1 METEFKV
8 GARLT
13 RVASFL
19 DAHGAGTSVED
30 VVKDL
35 RFCEGELVSR
45 RFRRA
50 TAADGSPIRVRVM
63 GADAALIH
71 VTRALTLVQE
81 DQSHLDQAKASVEQA
96 IEEVAHMGAGI

>member
-1 METEFKV
+1 MDTELVV

-19 DAHGAGTSVED
+19 DADGAGTSIED

-50 TAADGSPIRVRVM
+50 TAADGSPIRVRVI

-71 VTRALTLVQE
+71 VTRALSLVQ
-81 DQSHLDQAKASVEQA
+81 DQTHLDQAKASVEQA
-96 IEEVAHMGAGI
+96 REEVAHMRLEV

>member
-1 METEFKV
+1 MDTQLVE
-8 GARLT
+8 ARLT

-19 DAHGAGTSVED
+19 DDHGAGTSIED

-50 TAADGSPIRVRVM
+50 TAADGSPIRVRVI

-71 VTRALTLVQE
+71 VTRAISQVQ
-81 DQSHLDQAKASVEQA
+81 DQSHLDQARASVEQA
-96 IEEVAHMGAGI
+96 REEVAHLRVEI